1 MRRYALP
8 LAAGFAVLAAP
19 VSAADR
25 AAPSAPAGSAG
36 GEVTAAPAGA
46 TLQVATGRG
55 RLVTLP
61 RAMTDLFIADP
72 AVADVQVRSPTQLY
86 IFGKKTGET
95 TVSAT
100 ARGGQVVFLSTVRV
114 GTNIDTV
121 GQMLTLAMPESHIT
135 ATPMNGLMLLTGT
148 VATPA
153 DAAEAERLTQAFV
166 GDGTKVLSR
175 LKTATPLQVSLQVR
189 VAEVRRGFL
198 KSVGVNL
205 TSLDRTGG
213 FLFGLASGRSPGT
226 ITPGTGTGTGATG
239 TGYTFTPGSER
250 TTFGLAGSLLG
261 LDLLSAI
268 DLGETNG
275 QISTLQNT
283 SLLALSGETATFL
296 AGGEIPIPIA
306 QALGTVSVEYKSY
319 GVGLAYTPIV
329 LADGRISLRVR
340 PEVSELDYAN
350 AVTLSGTRIPG
361 LITRR
366 AETTAELGS
375 GESIVIGGLM
385 SNKHSNNLNR
395 TPGLGSIPILGQLFR
410 SESWQRDETELVI
423 VITPYLVHPIT
434 NPGDVHLP
442 TDGYKAATDL
452 GRVVFGQNE
461 TGVTGGR
468 RPIPTVATP
477 TAPPPTIG
485 AAAPVPVAPVAA
497 PVAPRPVAPAPSPK
511 GKGALPAPGFS
522 R

>member
-1 MRRYALP
+1 
-8 LAAGFAVLAAP
+8 
-19 VSAADR
+19 
-25 AAPSAPAGSAG
+25 
-36 GEVTAAPAGA
+36 
-46 TLQVATGRG
+46 
-55 RLVTLP
+55 
-61 RAMTDLFIADP
+61 MTDLFIADP

-121 GQMLTLAMPESHIT
+121 GQMLTLAMPESRIT
-135 ATPMNGLMLLTGT
+135 ATPMNGLVLLTGT

-166 GDGTKVLSR
+166 GEGTKVLSR

-205 TSLDRTGG
+205 SSLDRTGG

-226 ITPGTGTGTGATG
+226 ITPSATG
-239 TGYTFTPGSER
+239 TSYTFTPGSER

-261 LDLLSAI
+261 LDLLSAL

-296 AGGEIPIPIA
+296 AGGEFPIPIA
-306 QALGTVSVEYKSY
+306 QALGTVSVEYKPY
-319 GVGLAYTPIV
+319 GVGLAYTPTV

-361 LITRR
+361 VITRR

-375 GESIVIGGLM
+375 GESIVIGGLL

-395 TPGLGSIPILGQLFR
+395 TPGLGSLPILGQLFR
-410 SESWQRDETELVI
+410 SQSWQRDETELVI
-423 VITPYLVHPIT
+423 VITPYLVRPIG

-452 GRVVFGQNE
+452 ARLAFGQNE
-461 TGVTGGR
+461 AGESGGR
-468 RPIPTVATP
+468 RPVPTVATP
-477 TAPPPTIG
+477 SAPSPTIG
-485 AAAPVPVAPVAA
+485 AAAPVPAAGLPVAA
-497 PVAPRPVAPAPSPK
+497 PASPRPVAPAPAPRTAR
-511 GKGALPAPGFS
+511 ALPTPGFS